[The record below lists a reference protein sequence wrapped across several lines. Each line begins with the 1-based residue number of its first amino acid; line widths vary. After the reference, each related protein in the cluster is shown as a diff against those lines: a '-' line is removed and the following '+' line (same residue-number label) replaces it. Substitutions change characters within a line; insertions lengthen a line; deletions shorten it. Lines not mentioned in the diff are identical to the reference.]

1 MAAAIS
7 SRPAFSR
14 SATISSIGWPGN
26 NSTKACS
33 LAASSSGRRTAYFLA
48 VFTGAAGFFHRS
60 SKGLNFTSTPPY
72 RTVTTGYYRPR
83 GHSISAQSSSRP
95 SNSPHVGNS
104 PHAADGPTADGGGWR
119 RNLSG
124 VFAYSSRALALV
136 WSTNRTLS
144 VSLALLTLVAGVLP
158 AGIAYVGAQIVDA
171 VIHAAELHRRT
182 GATMLTDVVRYV
194 ALEALLVAAT
204 SMAQRGI
211 SLAQSLLRAQL
222 GQRVNVMIL
231 EKALTLDLTQ
241 FEDSEFYDKLTRAR
255 REASSRPLSLV
266 MRTFA
271 LGQNA
276 VSLISFGGLLYRFSP
291 WAVLLLVLAGLP
303 AFLAEAK
310 FSGEAFRLFRWR
322 APESRM
328 QIYLESVLARED
340 YAKEVKLFD
349 LGPRFLDRYR
359 DIFTRLY
366 REDRD
371 LTLRRDAW
379 GFGLGLLGIASLYG
393 GYAWIAA
400 ETVLGAMT
408 VGQMT
413 MYLMLFRQ
421 GQTAVSAALSA
432 VSGLYEDNLYL
443 SNLFEYLEQ
452 PNGRSGGEAKRGPSP
467 GDGIRFEN
475 VEFIYPGAA
484 TPALSGIDLQVRPGE
499 SLALVGQN
507 GSGKTTLIKLL
518 TRLYRPSQ
526 GRILLDGLDLKEWD
540 ETTLRQ
546 RIGVIFQDFARYQM
560 LVGENIGAGD
570 VRAFDDESRWR
581 SAAAQGLAA
590 EFVETL
596 PAGYH
601 TQLGKWFKDGRELS
615 GGQWQKIA
623 LARAFM
629 RNEADILVLDEPTA
643 AIDAGA
649 EAEVFEHF
657 RELTR
662 NRIAIVISHRFST
675 VRMADQYWCS
685 RKAVSSN

>member
-1 MAAAIS
+1 MAAHPPIA
-7 SRPAFSR
+7 PASNAGAPM
-14 SATISSIGWPGN
+14 S
-26 NSTKACS
+26 
-33 LAASSSGRRTAYFLA
+33 
-48 VFTGAAGFFHRS
+48 AAGAS
-60 SKGLNFTSTPPY
+60 L
-72 RTVTTGYYRPR
+72 PR
-83 GHSISAQSSSRP
+83 GLA
-95 SNSPHVGNS
+95 
-104 PHAADGPTADGGGWR
+104 
-119 RNLSG
+119 G
-124 VFAYSSRALALV
+124 VFAYSRRALQLV
-136 WSTNRTLS
+136 WSTNKVLS
-144 VSLALLTLVAGVLP
+144 VVLATLTLAAGVLP
-158 AGIAYVGAQIVDA
+158 AALAYVGALIVDA

-182 GATMLTDVVRYV
+182 GATVLTDVATYV
-194 ALEALLVAAT
+194 ACEALLAAAT

-266 MRTFA
+266 MRTFG
-271 LGQNA
+271 LLQNA
-276 VSLISFGGLLYRFSP
+276 VSLLSFGGLLIRFSP
-291 WAVLLLVLAGLP
+291 WAVVLLICAGLP
-303 AFLAEAK
+303 AFIAETK

-340 YAKEVKLFD
+340 TAKEVKLFQ
-349 LGPRFLDRYR
+349 LGPRLLDRYR

-371 LTLRRDAW
+371 LTLRRDGW
-379 GFGLGLLGIASLYG
+379 GFGLGLIGTGTLYG
-393 GYAWIAA
+393 GYAWIATA
-400 ETVLGAMT
+400 TVLGAMT

-421 GQTAVSAALSA
+421 GQSAVGAALSA

-443 SNLFEYLEQ
+443 SNLYEYLEQ
-452 PNGRSGGEAKRGPSP
+452 PAAGAATGADLRGPSP
-467 GDGIRFEN
+467 GDGVRFED
-475 VEFIYPGAA
+475 VEFTYPGAA
-484 TPALSGIDLQVRPGE
+484 TPALTGIDLHVEPGA

-518 TRLYRPSQ
+518 TRLYKPTR
-526 GRILLDGLDLKEWD
+526 GRILLDGLDLQEWD
-540 ETTLRQ
+540 ETALRQ

-570 VRAFDDESRWR
+570 VRAFDDESRWHR
-581 SAAAQGLAA
+581 AAVQGLAA
-590 EFVETL
+590 EFVDQL
-596 PAGYH
+596 PAKYH

-629 RNEADILVLDEPTA
+629 RSEADILVLDEPTA

-675 VRMADQYWCS
+675 VRMTDQILVLESGRIVERGSHESLMAAAGRYAS
-685 RKAVSSN
+685 LFTLQARGYR

>member
-1 MAAAIS
+1 MQ
-7 SRPAFSR
+7 R
-14 SATISSIGWPGN
+14 SW
-26 NSTKACS
+26 
-33 LAASSSGRRTAYFLA
+33 F
-48 VFTGAAGFFHRS
+48 
-60 SKGLNFTSTPPY
+60 
-72 RTVTTGYYRPR
+72 
-83 GHSISAQSSSRP
+83 
-95 SNSPHVGNS
+95 
-104 PHAADGPTADGGGWR
+104 
-119 RNLSG
+119 G
-124 VFAYSSRALALV
+124 VFAYSKRALLLV
-136 WSTNRTLS
+136 WTTNKTLS
-144 VSLALLTLVAGVLP
+144 LTLAVLTLLAGVMP
-158 AGIAYVGAQIVDA
+158 AAVAYIGAQIVDA
-171 VIHAAELHRRT
+171 VIQAAELHRQA
-182 GATMLTDVVRYV
+182 GVTMLAHVWKYV
-194 ALEALLVAAT
+194 GLEAVLIAAT
-204 SMAQRGI
+204 SVAQRGI

-266 MRTFA
+266 MRTFG
-271 LGQNA
+271 LLQNA
-276 VSLISFGGLLYRFSP
+276 ISLVSFGGLLIRFSP
-291 WAVLLLVLAGLP
+291 WAVVLLILAGLP

-310 FSGEAFRLFRWR
+310 FSGQAFRLFRWR
-322 APESRM
+322 APEARM

-340 YAKEVKLFD
+340 NAKEVKLFE
-349 LGPRFLDRYR
+349 LGPRLLARYR

-371 LTLRRDAW
+371 LTIRRDAW
-379 GFGLGLLGIASLYG
+379 GFGLGLLATATLYG

-400 ETVLGAMT
+400 ETVLGAMS

-421 GQTAVSAALSA
+421 GQAAVSAALSA

-452 PNGRSGGEAKRGPSP
+452 PIGSTTGEQKLGPRP

-475 VEFIYPGAA
+475 VDFVYPGAA
-484 TPALSGIDLQVRPGE
+484 GPALSQIDLHVRPGE

-518 TRLYRPSQ
+518 TRLYQPTN
-526 GRILLDGLDLKEWD
+526 GRILLDGLDLREWD
-540 ETTLRQ
+540 ETTLRR

-570 VRAFDDESRWR
+570 VRAFDDEARWR

-590 EFVETL
+590 EFIETL
-596 PAGYH
+596 PGGYR

-675 VRMADQYWCS
+675 VRMTDQILVLEEGQIVERGSHESLMAADGRYAKLFTLQARGY
-685 RKAVSSN
+685 R

>member
-1 MAAAIS
+1 L
-7 SRPAFSR
+7 F
-14 SATISSIGWPGN
+14 
-26 NSTKACS
+26 
-33 LAASSSGRRTAYFLA
+33 
-48 VFTGAAGFFHRS
+48 
-60 SKGLNFTSTPPY
+60 
-72 RTVTTGYYRPR
+72 
-83 GHSISAQSSSRP
+83 
-95 SNSPHVGNS
+95 
-104 PHAADGPTADGGGWR
+104 
-119 RNLSG
+119 G
-124 VFAYSSRALALV
+124 VFAYSSRALVLV
-136 WSTNRTLS
+136 WTTNKTLS
-144 VSLALLTLVAGVLP
+144 VVLALLTLVAGVLP
-158 AGIAYVGAQIVDA
+158 AAIAYVGAQIVDA
-171 VIHAAELHRRT
+171 VIHAADLHRHT
-182 GATMLTDVVRYV
+182 GTTLLTPVMKYV

-266 MRTFA
+266 MRTFG
-271 LGQNA
+271 LLQNA
-276 VSLISFGGLLYRFSP
+276 ISLVSFGGLLIRFSP
-291 WAVLLLVLAGLP
+291 WAVVLLILAGLP
-303 AFLAEAK
+303 AFVAEAK

-322 APESRM
+322 APEARM

-340 YAKEVKLFD
+340 NAKEVKLFE
-349 LGPRFLDRYR
+349 LGPRLLDRYR

-379 GFGLGLLGIASLYG
+379 GFCLGLLGTATLYG

-400 ETVLGAMT
+400 ETVLGPMT

-421 GQTAVSAALSA
+421 GQSAVSAALSA

-443 SNLFEYLEQ
+443 SNLYEYLEQ
-452 PNGRSGGEAKRGPSP
+452 PIGSRSGDTKHGPSP
-467 GDGIRFEN
+467 GDGIRFED

-484 TPALSGIDLQVRPGE
+484 TPALSGIDLHVRPGE

-518 TRLYRPSQ
+518 TRLYKPTR

-560 LVGENIGAGD
+560 MVGENIGVGD
-570 VRAFDDESRWR
+570 VRAFDDEGRWR

-590 EFVETL
+590 EFVDTL

-675 VRMADQYWCS
+675 VRMTDQILVLEEGRIVERGSHESLMAADGRYAKLFTLQARGY
-685 RKAVSSN
+685 R

>member
-1 MAAAIS
+1 VWTTNKS
-7 SRPAFSR
+7 L
-14 SATISSIGWPGN
+14 SIG
-26 NSTKACS
+26 
-33 LAASSSGRRTAYFLA
+33 
-48 VFTGAAGFFHRS
+48 
-60 SKGLNFTSTPPY
+60 
-72 RTVTTGYYRPR
+72 
-83 GHSISAQSSSRP
+83 
-95 SNSPHVGNS
+95 
-104 PHAADGPTADGGGWR
+104 
-119 RNLSG
+119 
-124 VFAYSSRALALV
+124 
-136 WSTNRTLS
+136 
-144 VSLALLTLVAGVLP
+144 LALLTLVAGVLP
-158 AGIAYVGAQIVDA
+158 AGIAFIGARIVDA
-171 VIHAAELHRRT
+171 VIHAAELHRQT
-182 GATMLTDVVRYV
+182 GATVYTDVLRFV

-204 SMAQRGI
+204 SMTQRGI

-231 EKALTLDLTQ
+231 EKALTLDLTH

-266 MRTFA
+266 MRTFG
-271 LGQNA
+271 LMQNA
-276 VSLISFGGLLYRFSP
+276 VSLISFGGLLIRFSP
-291 WAVLLLVLAGLP
+291 WAVALLVLAGLP

-328 QIYLESVLARED
+328 QIYLEAVLARED
-340 YAKEVKLFD
+340 YAKEVKLFE
-349 LGPRFLDRYR
+349 LGPRLLGRYR

-366 REDRD
+366 KEDRN

-379 GFGLGLLGIASLYG
+379 GFCLGLLGIGALYC
-393 GYAWIAA
+393 GYGWIAA
-400 ETVLGAMT
+400 ATVLGAMT

-421 GQTAVSAALSA
+421 GQSAVSAALSA
-432 VSGLYEDNLYL
+432 VSGAYEDNLYL

-452 PNGRSGGEAKRGPSP
+452 PVGQGTGAQRLGPAV
-467 GDGIRFEN
+467 GDGIRFED
-475 VEFIYPGAA
+475 VDFVYPGATSA
-484 TPALSGIDLQVRPGE
+484 ALTGINLHVRPGE

-518 TRLYRPSQ
+518 TRLYLPTR
-526 GRILLDGLDLKEWD
+526 GRILLDGLDLQEWD
-540 ETTLRQ
+540 ETALRQ

-570 VRAFDDESRWR
+570 VRAFDDEARWR
-581 SAAAQGLAA
+581 SAATKGLAA
-590 EFVETL
+590 DFVEQL
-596 PAGYH
+596 PQGYR

-615 GGQWQKIA
+615 GGQWQKVA

-629 RNEADILVLDEPTA
+629 RSDADILVLDEPTA

-675 VRMADQYWCS
+675 VRMTDQILVLEEGRIVERGSHESLMAADGQYAKLFTLQA
-685 RKAVSSN
+685 RGYR

>member
-1 MAAAIS
+1 
-7 SRPAFSR
+7 
-14 SATISSIGWPGN
+14 
-26 NSTKACS
+26 
-33 LAASSSGRRTAYFLA
+33 
-48 VFTGAAGFFHRS
+48 
-60 SKGLNFTSTPPY
+60 
-72 RTVTTGYYRPR
+72 
-83 GHSISAQSSSRP
+83 
-95 SNSPHVGNS
+95 
-104 PHAADGPTADGGGWR
+104 
-119 RNLSG
+119 
-124 VFAYSSRALALV
+124 VFAYSRRALELV
-136 WSTNRTLS
+136 WTTNKTLS
-144 VSLALLTLVAGVLP
+144 VTLAVLTLLAGVLP
-158 AGIAYVGAQIVDA
+158 AAVAFVGAQIVDA
-171 VIHAAELHRRT
+171 VIHAADVHRQT
-182 GATMLTDVVRYV
+182 GTTPLEHVLRFVG
-194 ALEALLVAAT
+194 LEALLVALV
-204 SMAQRGI
+204 SVAQRGI
-211 SLAQSLLRAQL
+211 ALAQSLLRAQL

-231 EKALTLDLTQ
+231 EKALTLELTQ

-266 MRTFA
+266 MRTFG
-271 LGQNA
+271 LMQNA
-276 VSLISFGGLLYRFSP
+276 VSLLSFGGLLIRFSP
-291 WAVLLLVLAGLP
+291 WAVVLLIAAGLP

-328 QIYLESVLARED
+328 QTYLESVLARED
-340 YAKEVKLFD
+340 SAKEVKLFE

-379 GFGLGLLGIASLYG
+379 GFGLGLLGTVTLYG
-393 GYAWIAA
+393 GYGWIAA

-452 PNGRSGGEAKRGPSP
+452 PIASPGRGGDLTAGPAP

-475 VEFIYPGAA
+475 VEFIYPGA
-484 TPALSGIDLQVRPGE
+484 TEPALTDIDLHVRPGE

-518 TRLYRPSQ
+518 TRLYQPTR
-526 GRILLDGLDLKEWD
+526 GRILLDGLDLNQWD
-540 ETTLRQ
+540 ESTLRR

-570 VRAFDDESRWR
+570 SRAFDDEARWR
-581 SAAAQGLAA
+581 SAAVQGLASD
-590 EFVETL
+590 FVDGL
-596 PAGYH
+596 PSGYY

-675 VRMADQYWCS
+675 VRMTDQILVLDEGRIVERGSHESLMQADGRYAKLFTLQARGY
-685 RKAVSSN
+685 R